1 MDIPPPPSASRPS
14 WRWRI
19 LGGVV
24 AVAVVAALVLTAYR
38 LGDEGSSGFVEVP
51 VGSGGGTDQVPA
63 DIEPLLELYDELDS
77 RAVDAPESD
86 ELVEAAMEGML
97 DALDDPYARYYDP
110 ADYNAFSEELEGT
123 YSGVGM
129 ELQETPDGLF
139 VVTVFP
145 DTPAEEAGVRAG
157 DRIIGVDGEDVRDE
171 PIESVVN
178 DVRGEPGTDVTL
190 ELERDDGDEVLE
202 LDVTRAEIEIPRL
215 DAELLDDEIAHLRLL
230 QFTSGAGDD
239 MRATAEELI
248 AEGAEG
254 FVLDLR
260 GNPGGL
266 LREAVSA
273 ASVFLDD
280 EVVVRVQER
289 ESEEEVLEARGDP
302 VEQLPL
308 VVLVDQHTA
317 SASEIVAGA
326 VQDADR
332 GTVVG
337 EPTFGKGTVQS
348 IRSLSDGSGVKFTTA
363 AYYTPSGDSI
373 EEVGVQPDRVVE
385 RDEDDDEDEQLAAAR
400 DELRSLMA
408 EAGN

>member
-1 MDIPPPPSASRPS
+1 MDIPPPPSSARPV

-19 LGGVV
+19 LGGIV
-24 AVAVVAALVLTAYR
+24 ALAVVVALVLTAYR
-38 LGDEGSSGFVEVP
+38 LGSQESSGFVEVP
-51 VGSGGGTDQVPA
+51 VGSGGGSDQVPA

-77 RAVDAPESD
+77 RAVDAPESE
-86 ELVEAAMEGML
+86 ELVEAAIQGML

-110 ADYNAFSEELEGT
+110 TDYDAFSDELDGT

-178 DVRGEPGTDVTL
+178 DVRGEAGTDVTL

-202 LDVTRAEIEIPRL
+202 VDVTRAEIEIPRL
-215 DAELLDDEIAHLRLL
+215 DAELLDDGIAHLRLL

-239 MRATAEELI
+239 MRAAADELI
-248 AEGAEG
+248 EQGAEG

-289 ESEEEVLEARGDP
+289 VGEEEQLEAHGDP
-302 VEQLPL
+302 VTDLPL
-308 VVLVDQHTA
+308 VVLVDQGTA

-326 VQDADR
+326 IQDADR
-332 GTVVG
+332 GVVVG

-373 EEVGVQPDRVVE
+373 EEVGVQPSRVVE
-385 RDEDDDEDEQLAAAR
+385 RDEEDDDDEQLAAAR
-400 DELRSLMA
+400 EELQSMMV
-408 EAGN
+408 EAAN